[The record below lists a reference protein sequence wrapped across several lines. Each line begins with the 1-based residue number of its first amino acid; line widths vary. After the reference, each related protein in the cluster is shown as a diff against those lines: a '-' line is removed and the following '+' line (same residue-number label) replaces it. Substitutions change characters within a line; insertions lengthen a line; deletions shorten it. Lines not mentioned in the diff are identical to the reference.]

1 MTNPLVEVVEGVGR
15 LESIREPEKVWQ
27 VKYHFEVTST
37 YSRKSVGSVGLRS
50 ERKWSEGTVASVDG
64 TTIPQGEYR
73 LPAQDEEIL
82 RVDYFRRLVYRSRRS
97 VGTHTVR
104 KEWSVSGLKW
114 AALAS
119 NTLRH
124 RSQRS

>member
-1 MTNPLVEVVEGVGR
+1 MKFWSGAIMTNPLVEVVEGVGR

-73 LPAQDEEIL
+73 LHAQDEEIL
-82 RVDYFRRLVYRSRRS
+82 RVDYFDV
-97 VGTHTVR
+97 
-104 KEWSVSGLKW
+104 WSIVPD
-114 AALAS
+114 AA
-119 NTLRH
+119 
-124 RSQRS
+124 